1 MKASVSVSDS
11 DIRWLMGSQE
21 TVGEEQDH
29 CQGLVAG
36 EGGDALFDSG
46 LISWKVPPRVDTQYA
61 VEHQCWRRKRR
72 GGCWS
77 GSLGIV
83 SHR

>member
-1 MKASVSVSDS
+1 
-11 DIRWLMGSQE
+11 MGSQE

-46 LISWKVPPRVDTQYA
+46 LISWKVPVWVVQEQTLSTQLSINVGDAKGEVDAGVA
-61 VEHQCWRRKRR
+61 VQELSAT
-72 GGCWS
+72 GDN
-77 GSLGIV
+77 GSYG
-83 SHR
+83 HG